1 MPEILE
7 LNTKVDEEHA
17 LEIERQIRVIKERAW
32 KIWSSISFKEILGV
46 IFIVKLIAQ
55 WITPHPPYQ
64 REISYIL
71 TNNNGDESIPRLLE
85 KNQGRVWSLC

>member
-32 KIWSSISFKEILGV
+32 KIWSSISFKEILGKIV
-46 IFIVKLIAQ
+46 IFIVENSWSYNYSFITLIF
-55 WITPHPPYQ
+55 Y
-64 REISYIL
+64 
-71 TNNNGDESIPRLLE
+71 RLLT
-85 KNQGRVWSLC
+85 V

>member
-32 KIWSSISFKEILGV
+32 KIWSSISFKEILGKIV

-55 WITPHPPYQ
+55 WITPPTPLPTGNIIHTHQ
-64 REISYIL
+64 
-71 TNNNGDESIPRLLE
+71 
-85 KNQGRVWSLC
+85 

>member
-32 KIWSSISFKEILGV
+32 KIWSSISFKQILGKIV
-46 IFIVKLIAQ
+46 IFIVN
-55 WITPHPPYQ
+55 
-64 REISYIL
+64 S
-71 TNNNGDESIPRLLE
+71 
-85 KNQGRVWSLC
+85 